1 MSNQAKYGENL
12 SFFTE
17 KSKPDAKNTA
27 KKEEKPKAKAT
38 QTANDAPK
46 KTQGDG
52 TGNYGVGNLSKGALD
67 ILSKVFGGSGKI
79 DATPKSSK
87 YGANIKNTQGGKNNG

>member
-1 MSNQAKYGENL
+1 MANQAKYGENL

-17 KSKPDAKNTA
+17 KSKPDVKTKT
-27 KKEEKPKAKAT
+27 KKEEKATTTTPKAT
-38 QTANDAPK
+38 QQP
-46 KTQGDG
+46 QGG
-52 TGNYGVGNLSKGALD
+52 GAGNYGVGNLSKGALD